1 MSETMQISL
10 KAARVNAGYTTE
22 EVAKKIGKSRPTIN
36 KWENGTVKIDR
47 ANLYLLSEIYKISI
61 DNIFLPY

>member
-1 MSETMQISL
+1 MSKTMQISL
-10 KAARVNAGYTTE
+10 KAARVNAGYTAE
-22 EVAKKIGKSRPTIN
+22 EVAEKIGKSRPTIN